1 MGFKV
6 FVINWKIKLNY
17 GWLLRKS
24 LCYMVCVKFFIYVLI
39 SLFLVYIIVFWS
51 LDSLFFWEVVLRV
64 IFNVRNIK
72 ELGDI

>member
-1 MGFKV
+1 MGFEV
-6 FVINWKIKLNY
+6 FIINWKIKLNY
-17 GWLLRKS
+17 GWLLWKS

>member
-17 GWLLRKS
+17 GWLLWKS
-24 LCYMVCVKFFIYVLI
+24 FCYMVCVKFFIYVLI
-39 SLFLVYIIVFWS
+39 SIFLVYIIVFWS